1 MSARLDKLLS
11 EFIDAWNRAER
22 PRVDDYLARAA
33 PGERDEL
40 AERLDDW
47 LLLAPTPEYGADALE
62 AIRADPAFAGALAEI
77 EAHPGA
83 WPELL
88 PRLRERAGV
97 RVRDLAGRVTAA
109 FGLSGQEE
117 RAEQYLER
125 MERGELDPTRVSRR
139 LLDFV
144 GGALGVSGADL
155 ARAGGLRARR
165 GARPGDVPRRARGGD
180 QLRGRS
186 RGALA
191 GRDGAGASADGRARP
206 AVRRRTG
213 RLAAEVARPQPR
225 ACQPRSPP
233 RGRRRRR

>member
-83 WPELL
+83 WPEVL

-144 GGALGVSGADL
+144 GAALGVTGTDL
-155 ARAGGLRARR
+155 ARAGGLR
-165 GARPGDVPRRARGGD
+165 
-180 QLRGRS
+180 
-186 RGALA
+186 
-191 GRDGAGASADGRARP
+191 
-206 AVRRRTG
+206 
-213 RLAAEVARPQPR
+213 LAAAPGQAMFR
-225 ACQPRSPP
+225 AEREAATRFEDDLEALSQAAMAPAPP
-233 RGRRRRR
+233 PMDELDRLFVGGPDA